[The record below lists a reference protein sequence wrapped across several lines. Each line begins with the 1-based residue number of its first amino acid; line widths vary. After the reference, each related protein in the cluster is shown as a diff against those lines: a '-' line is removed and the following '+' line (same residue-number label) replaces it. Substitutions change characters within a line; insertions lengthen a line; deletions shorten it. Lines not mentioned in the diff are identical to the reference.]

1 MSIVNIRLVAT
12 MLNVRSQAIRV
23 DHDTDSKQ
31 TERSVCFSTRG
42 QSLSSPVITRTEL
55 SSDAMSGPLIIDEY
69 DSTVVVPPG
78 CSASLDKAG
87 MVTIDIGPDLED

>member
-1 MSIVNIRLVAT
+1 M
-12 MLNVRSQAIRV
+12 
-23 DHDTDSKQ
+23 
-31 TERSVCFSTRG
+31 
-42 QSLSSPVITRTEL
+42 ITRTEL